1 MIFEVEG
8 GSDKGPN
15 GHRADTL
22 PIQAALQKRGWA
34 CEVLFYSDE
43 RREQLLQ
50 HVTATADGFISR
62 INPGK

>member
-1 MIFEVEG
+1 VIFEVEG

-22 PIQAALQKRGWA
+22 PIKAALEKRGWA
-34 CEVLFYSDE
+34 CEVLFYTDAL
-43 RREQLLQ
+43 REELLR
-50 HVTATADGFISR
+50 HVGATADGFISR